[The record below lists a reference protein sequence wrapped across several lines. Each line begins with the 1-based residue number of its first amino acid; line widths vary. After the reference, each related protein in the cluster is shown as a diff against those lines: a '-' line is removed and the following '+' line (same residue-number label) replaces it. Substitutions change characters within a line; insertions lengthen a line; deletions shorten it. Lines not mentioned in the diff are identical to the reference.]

1 MELTSKQ
8 RAQLRAMASNIEPIF
23 QIGKQNLTDAQVD
36 GIGDALEK
44 RELVKITVLR
54 SAEDSA
60 KEILQTLCARLDATP
75 VCTIGSK
82 VILYRKSKSDKVKH
96 IEF

>member
-8 RAQLRAMASNIEPIF
+8 RAHLRAIAGNIEPIF

-36 GIGDALEK
+36 GICDALEK

-54 SAEDSA
+54 SAEDGA
-60 KEILQTLCARLDATP
+60 EEIMETLCARLDATP

-82 VILYRKSKSDKVKH
+82 VVIYRRSKSDKVKH